1 MVSIHTFEMRIALC
15 KSEQKQILKNLNV
28 PSYKQSWTEHRYN
41 NIGIQIILYK
51 GKKKKFIYLKYIV
64 NPKRIFDGKDYLN
77 LLEPKKENI
86 STLWDVIKQIWTEIG
101 CGIPFGR
108 FYLSRLDFTCD
119 IHLDSEEL
127 VAEYIRLLGKSILLP
142 SAKRFSVTGIY
153 HDADITE
160 DTKTELQKNC
170 CKFGVTECEDIQYYN
185 KIFELENENLP
196 IPENIENEDTHILR
210 IELQIHKTK
219 RVSELLQD
227 FRLYNKPIEEQ
238 FSYFMEHAD
247 FFLLSRLEK
256 LYMPGR
262 YHKKE
267 YIENYIKDICMI
279 RKKTKERIRMLV
291 EHCNKN
297 ITLGR
302 CLELDKQYGSVYKRQ
317 KALESLSRFRISP
330 VCIQKSLTDY
340 DELPDIFEL
349 AKHGP
354 GDIGTNNI

>member
-1 MVSIHTFEMRIALC
+1 MVSIHTFEMKIALRR
-15 KSEQKQILKNLNV
+15 SEQELILKKLNV
-28 PSYKQSWTEHRYN
+28 PPGKQNWTEHRYN

-51 GKKKKFIYLKYIV
+51 GKKKKFIYLKYII

-86 STLWDVIKQIWTEIG
+86 SILWETIRKTWAEIG

-119 IHLDSEEL
+119 IHLDTEEL

-142 SAKRFSVTGIY
+142 ATKRFSVTGIR
-153 HDADITE
+153 HDTGMAE

-170 CKFGVTECEDIQYYN
+170 CKFGITACEDIQYYN

-196 IPENIENEDTHILR
+196 VPEYIENEDAHILR

-219 RVSELLQD
+219 RISELLQD
-227 FRLYNKPIEEQ
+227 FQIHNRPIEEQ

-262 YHKKE
+262 YRKKLF
-267 YIENYIKDICMI
+267 IEAFIKDNCAI
-279 RKKTKERIRMLV
+279 REKTRKRIRTLV

-297 ITLGR
+297 ISLGR
-302 CLELDKQYGSVYKRQ
+302 CLELDKQNGSANKRQ
-317 KALESLSRFRISP
+317 KALECLSRFHISP
-330 VCIQKSLTDY
+330 VCIQKGLKGY

-349 AKHGP
+349 VEHGSKH
-354 GDIGTNNI
+354 IVYR